1 MVGQTIISQGLQI
14 PLPLIIS
21 LLGGVAT
28 PFIGIASERMGVKLK
43 EAWFILV
50 SAASLYGVYQLYNQV
65 KATADGV
72 LLLYSWG
79 QAPPLSGCFEV
90 DMLSVYMAFS
100 ISFLGLLVAVYS
112 ISYMEHETRVAEF
125 YTLVIFMMAGMFGIV
140 LAGDLFTL
148 FVFWELMG
156 LSSYVLV
163 SFLKQNWGPIE
174 AGFKY
179 LIMSATAGAFL
190 LLSMALLYGLAGTLN
205 FAMLASSIRGNPL
218 TGWTI
223 ILFATLI
230 VGFGVKSAIV
240 PLHTWL
246 PDAHPEAPSPI
257 SALLSGIV
265 IETGLYAMIRLLYI
279 VFEPELFKTPLAALA
294 LVTMTVGNIM
304 ALRQDD
310 LKRLLAYSSIAQI
323 GYMLIGVSTGITYG
337 LLGTFLHV
345 FNHSMMKG
353 MAFLS
358 VGSIVHETGTRDINE
373 LRGVG
378 RMMPYTTLTVIVAF
392 LGLGGVPGTSGF
404 ISKFILFSSS
414 IGAGLGILAIFG
426 VLNSALSMAYYLR
439 VVMVLISGE
448 PVEGMTA
455 KEAPIL
461 MLGVTVIMAILIIV
475 LGFFPDPVMSFASDA
490 SRTLIEGLS
499 NYIGV
504 VLS

>member
-1 MVGQTIISQGLQI
+1 MVGQSILTQGLQL
-14 PLPLIIS
+14 PLPLLIS
-21 LLGGVAT
+21 LIGALTT
-28 PFIGIASERMGVKLK
+28 PFIGIASEKMGARLK
-43 EAWFILV
+43 DIWFVLV
-50 SAASLYGVYQLYNQV
+50 SVASLYGVYQLYNQV
-65 KATADGV
+65 KAAADGV

-90 DMLSVYMAFS
+90 DMLGVYMAFG
-100 ISFLGLLVAVYS
+100 IAFLGLLVAIYS

-125 YTLVIFMMAGMFGIV
+125 YTLVTFMMAGMFGIV

-179 LIMSATAGAFL
+179 LVMSATAGAFL
-190 LLSMALLYGLAGTLN
+190 LLSMALLYGLTGTLN
-205 FAMLASSIRGNPL
+205 FALLASSIRGNPL

-223 ILFATLI
+223 LLFATLI

-279 VFEPELFKTPLAALA
+279 IFEPELFKLPLATLA
-294 LVTMTVGNIM
+294 LVTMSVGNIM

-323 GYMLIGVSTGITYG
+323 GYMLIGVSTGLTYG

-373 LRGVG
+373 LKGVG
-378 RMMPYTTLTVIVAF
+378 RMMPWTTLTVIVAF

-404 ISKFILFSSS
+404 ISKFVLFSSS

-448 PVEGMTA
+448 PAEGVTA

-461 MLGVTVIMAILIIV
+461 MLGVTVVMAILIIV
-475 LGFFPDPVMSFASDA
+475 LGFYPDPIMGFAAEA
-490 SRTLIEGLS
+490 SQTLLEGLS

-504 VLS
+504 VL